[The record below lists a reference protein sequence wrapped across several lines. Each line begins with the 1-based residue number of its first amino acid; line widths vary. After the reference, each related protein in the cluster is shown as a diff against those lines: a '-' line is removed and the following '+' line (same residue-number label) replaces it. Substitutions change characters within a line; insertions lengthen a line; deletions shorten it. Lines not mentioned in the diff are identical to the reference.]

1 MDART
6 CATHILQH
14 VLGKQHSLSAAL
26 PSFLPRLT
34 DPAQRAYTQQLC
46 YGVLRWQPQLEVI
59 LQRLMSKPLRAKDMD
74 IHCLLLLGL
83 YQIVH
88 IQTAPHA
95 AVSET
100 VSVTRQLK
108 KNWARSLVNAVL
120 RNFLRV
126 QQELL
131 MECGSNESFQSAHPE
146 WLLNAIRQA
155 WPADWQSIV
164 NANNQQAPMWLRVNV
179 QKTSPQDYLGQLL
192 DAGIDASIP
201 GDDAAILLGQ
211 ATDVTQLPGFAE
223 GHVSV
228 QDAAAQL
235 AARIID
241 LQPQQRVLDACAA
254 PGGKMAHMLELQPAL
269 ALMLALDKDAE
280 RLNRVDE
287 NLQRLGLT
295 ASVMTADAGSPND
308 WWDGQPFD
316 RILLDSPCSGTGVIR
331 RHPDIKALRKP
342 ADIQALSSQQSKL
355 LDALWPLLKVGG
367 KLLYA
372 TCSILPPENSL
383 QIAGFLRA
391 HQDASVLPN
400 WPGVGR
406 DASPGLQILPGE
418 SSMDGFYYACLQKT

>member
-1 MDART
+1 
-6 CATHILQH
+6 
-14 VLGKQHSLSAAL
+14 
-26 PSFLPRLT
+26 
-34 DPAQRAYTQQLC
+34 
-46 YGVLRWQPQLEVI
+46 
-59 LQRLMSKPLRAKDMD
+59 MD

-88 IQTAPHA
+88 IQTAAHA

-108 KNWARSLVNAVL
+108 KNWAKSLVNAVL
-120 RNFLRV
+120 RNFLRE
-126 QQELL
+126 QTGLL
-131 MECGSNESFQSAHPE
+131 AECGNNERFNSAHPE

-155 WPADWQSIV
+155 WPNDWHSIV
-164 NANNQQAPMWLRVNV
+164 EANNQQAPMWLRVNL
-179 QKTSPQDYLGQLL
+179 QKTSAQNYLTQLQ
-192 DAGIDASIP
+192 DAGINASIQ

-211 ATDVTQLPGFAE
+211 ATDVTRLPGFAE
-223 GHVSV
+223 GYVSV
-228 QDAAAQL
+228 QDGAAQL

-241 LQPQQRVLDACAA
+241 LQPGQRVLDACAA
-254 PGGKMAHMLELQPAL
+254 PGGKMAHMLEIQPAL
-269 ALMLALDKDAE
+269 ALMLALDKDAD

-295 ASVMTADAGSPND
+295 ASVLTADAGSPND
-308 WWDGQPFD
+308 WWDGQQFD

-342 ADIQALSSQQSKL
+342 ADIQATSNLQANL
-355 LDALWPLLKVGG
+355 LAALWPLLKAGG

-372 TCSILPPENSL
+372 TCSILPQENSL
-383 QIAGFLRA
+383 QIERFLQA
-391 HQDASVLPN
+391 QHDASLLPN

-406 DASPGLQILPGE
+406 DTSPGLQILPGE